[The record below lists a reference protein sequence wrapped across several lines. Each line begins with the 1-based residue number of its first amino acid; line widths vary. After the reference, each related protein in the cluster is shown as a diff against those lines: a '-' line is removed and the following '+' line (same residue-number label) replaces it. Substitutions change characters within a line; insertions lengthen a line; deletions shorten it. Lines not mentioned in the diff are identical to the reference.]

1 MLGGQVVRL
10 KLDLVEIGFVKVK
23 LDLPILKCFK
33 DGYRFLAYGL
43 IKFDKVN

>member
-1 MLGGQVVRL
+1 MRDVTTIVLGGQVVRL

-33 DGYRFLAYGL
+33 DGYRFLA
-43 IKFDKVN
+43 